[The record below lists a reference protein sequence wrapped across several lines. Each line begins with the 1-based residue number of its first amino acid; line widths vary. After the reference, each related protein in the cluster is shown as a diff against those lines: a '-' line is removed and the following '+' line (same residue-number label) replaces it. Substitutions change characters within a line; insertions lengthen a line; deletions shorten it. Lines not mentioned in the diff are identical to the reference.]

1 MSQLKDSVDEFCQKS
16 RCTQRAKCMVS
27 RCSVQHHLIN
37 VSFRNWVDQLGESD
51 NFVRSSRKV
60 DEDVSKAA
68 LYTDDDDLFLA
79 SHGSTFALTDFSVES
94 FEFQYPHEWI
104 VHFICRV

>member
-1 MSQLKDSVDEFCQKS
+1 
-16 RCTQRAKCMVS
+16 
-27 RCSVQHHLIN
+27 
-37 VSFRNWVDQLGESD
+37 
-51 NFVRSSRKV
+51 
-60 DEDVSKAA
+60 